1 MDKKTALVLKKK
13 FKEYYFD
20 NIEQLEI
27 PARLAERE
35 FGYMTFDKN
44 MIRHLSFK
52 NPEDLRVTII
62 KNVPHSIYYSTS
74 FYSDPS
80 LPMHEKGWKGSELV
94 FDIDADSLNSPCRA
108 NHDKWLC
115 RDCGEQRIGIRPI
128 KCPICK
134 KKRIHEINITCG
146 NCLKAAKDETIKL
159 LEILVE
165 DFGFTKREIDIFF
178 SGSMGYHLSITNDMF
193 NDSDQTIRNE
203 IVDYVSGRSFIPE
216 SIGIY
221 KQSSYD
227 YLIKNLPSEI
237 DRGWKGR
244 IAEFFKNN
252 IDFGGGVTDVKQQ
265 LAELYIEQSYKKFRS
280 VLEEAVMKSGAR
292 VDPSVT
298 TDIHRI
304 FRLPG
309 TIHGKTGLLKIR
321 CHDLYQFNP
330 LQDAV
335 VFGMELMKIYVSYS
349 PRFSIAGE
357 TFGPFKEEIVNIPMA
372 AAVYLLGLE
381 FGRVEE
387 NI

>member
-1 MDKKTALVLKKK
+1 MDKKTALVLKQKYR
-13 FKEYYFD
+13 EYYFD

-27 PARLAERE
+27 PVNLAERE

-52 NPEDLRVTII
+52 NPEDLRVAII

-74 FYSDPS
+74 FYSNPS
-80 LPMHEKGWKGSELV
+80 LPMQEKGWKGAELV

-115 RDCGEQRIGIRPI
+115 RDCGEQRIGTRPI

-134 KKRIHEINITCG
+134 KKRIHEINITCE
-146 NCLKAAKDETIKL
+146 NCLKDAKDEVIKL

-203 IVDYVSGRSFIPE
+203 IVDYISGRSFIPE

-221 KQSSYD
+221 KRSSYD

-265 LAELYIEQSYKKFRS
+265 LAELYVEQSYKKFRS

-309 TIHGKTGLLKIR
+309 TIHGKTGLLKKR
-321 CHDLYQFNP
+321 CHDLYQFDP

-381 FGRVEE
+381 FGRLEE